1 MIYLIS
7 DVKKE
12 YCKIGYTQKDPLSRL
27 CSIQVG
33 NPIELEISSL
43 IEGSIKLEKQLHK
56 KFEEYYIR
64 GEWFIYNDNI
74 INYFNSYPQLEV
86 VRKKRRIKRKDF
98 ILKEEDLIVFNF
110 LKSLYNELSFNMTII
125 RIICEDNNLNYTKTK
140 HSVKVLVK
148 YGYITQLSKMNY
160 IIFNN

>member
-33 NPIELEISSL
+33 NPIELEISFL
-43 IEGSIKLEKQLHK
+43 IEGSRKLEKQLHK

-64 GEWFIYNDNI
+64 GEWFIYNDSI
-74 INYFNSYPQLEV
+74 INYFNSYPQLKKV
-86 VRKKRRIKRKDF
+86 KKKRKEKEL
-98 ILKEEDLIVFNF
+98 ILEKKI
-110 LKSLYNELSFNMTII
+110 
-125 RIICEDNNLNYTKTK
+125 
-140 HSVKVLVK
+140 
-148 YGYITQLSKMNY
+148 
-160 IIFNN
+160 